1 MDEYFMKEALK
12 EAKKSLLYDD
22 VPVGA
27 VIVLDNKIIARGYNM
42 KEKYND
48 PTKHA
53 EIIAIKKATK
63 KVNDW
68 YLKDCIMYVTMEPC
82 LMCAGA
88 LIQSH
93 IKKVVYGLKN
103 DKFGYIDSI
112 ENILNNKKNN
122 HIVEVK
128 GKEVKIC
135 IMLCT
140 VSIDQ
145 QILMK

>member
-1 MDEYFMKEALK
+1 MNEKYMMEAIK
-12 EAKKSLLYDD
+12 EAKKSLLSDD

-27 VIVLDNKIIARGYNM
+27 VIVLDNKIIARGHNM

-53 EIIAIKKATK
+53 EIVAIKRATRK
-63 KVNDW
+63 LNDW

-93 IKKVVYGLKN
+93 IKKVVYGAKN
-103 DKFGYIDSI
+103 DRFGYVDSI
-112 ENILNNKKNN
+112 EKILNNKKNN
-122 HIVEVK
+122 HIVKVEGNILASESKKLLQEFFK
-128 GKEVKIC
+128 GKR
-135 IMLCT
+135 
-140 VSIDQ
+140 
-145 QILMK
+145 

>member
-1 MDEYFMKEALK
+1 MNEKYMMEAIK
-12 EAKKSLLYDD
+12 EAKKSLLSDD

-27 VIVLDNKIIARGYNM
+27 IIVLNNKIIARGHNM

-53 EIIAIKKATK
+53 EIVAIKKATRK
-63 KVNDW
+63 LNDW

-93 IKKVVYGLKN
+93 IKKVVYGAKN
-103 DKFGYIDSI
+103 DRFGYVDSI
-112 ENILNNKKNN
+112 EKILNNKKNN
-122 HIVEVK
+122 HIVKVEGNILASESKKLLQEFFK
-128 GKEVKIC
+128 GKR
-135 IMLCT
+135 
-140 VSIDQ
+140 
-145 QILMK
+145 

>member
-1 MDEYFMKEALK
+1 MNEKYMMEAIKE
-12 EAKKSLLYDD
+12 EKKSLLSDD

-27 VIVLDNKIIARGYNM
+27 VIVLNNKIIARGHNM

-53 EIIAIKKATK
+53 EIVAIKKATRK
-63 KVNDW
+63 LNDW

-93 IKKVVYGLKN
+93 IKKIVYGAKN
-103 DKFGYIDSI
+103 DRFGYVDSI
-112 ENILNNKKNN
+112 EKILNNKKNN
-122 HIVEVK
+122 HIVEVEGNILASESKKLLQEFFK
-128 GKEVKIC
+128 GKR
-135 IMLCT
+135 
-140 VSIDQ
+140 
-145 QILMK
+145 

>member
-1 MDEYFMKEALK
+1 MNEKYMMEAIK
-12 EAKKSLLYDD
+12 EAKKSLLSDD

-27 VIVLDNKIIARGYNM
+27 IIVLNNKIIARGHNM

-53 EIIAIKKATK
+53 EIVAIKKATRK
-63 KVNDW
+63 LNDW

-93 IKKVVYGLKN
+93 IKKVVYGAKN
-103 DKFGYIDSI
+103 DRFGYVDSI
-112 ENILNNKKNN
+112 EKILNNKKNN
-122 HIVEVK
+122 HIIKVEGNILASESKKLLQEFFK
-128 GKEVKIC
+128 GKR
-135 IMLCT
+135 
-140 VSIDQ
+140 
-145 QILMK
+145 

>member
-1 MDEYFMKEALK
+1 MNEKYMREALK
-12 EAKKSLLYDD
+12 EAKKSLLSDD

-27 VIVLDNKIIARGYNM
+27 VIVLNNKIIARGYNT

-63 KVNDW
+63 KINDW

-82 LMCAGA
+82 LMCTGA
-88 LIQSH
+88 LIQSR

-103 DKFGYIDSI
+103 DKFGYADSI
-112 ENILNNKKNN
+112 ENILSNKKNN
-122 HIVEVK
+122 HIVEVEGNILASESKKLLQDFFK
-128 GKEVKIC
+128 GKR
-135 IMLCT
+135 
-140 VSIDQ
+140 
-145 QILMK
+145 